1 MKGSYFRTW
10 YVINLR
16 KNILVIKFALVGDMC
31 GVYVLMVLTRVLKY
45 QVFSGILRF
54 LLGETKKTSPQ
65 YYEY

>member
-1 MKGSYFRTW
+1 
-10 YVINLR
+10 
-16 KNILVIKFALVGDMC
+16 MC

-65 YYEY
+65 YYEYW